1 MMNFKN
7 DLPEIEVKG
16 LSFRY
21 PNSTADIL
29 SNINLDIPKGS
40 FTGIIGP
47 NGSGKTTL
55 LKCLVKL
62 LPATSGRI
70 TLAGQ
75 DPARLSTREIAR
87 LVGIVPQ
94 KWEASFPFTA
104 EELVLMGRFP
114 YLKRF
119 RPECDPDYQITTEAM
134 SLTQTIHLKD
144 RPVTELSGGELQRV
158 IIAQALAQSPRI
170 LLLDEPTAALDIHHQ
185 LEILEVIKALL
196 KVRSLTVMAV
206 MHDLNLASHYCDQ
219 LVLLRHGSIFAGGTP
234 ETVLT
239 EAGLEQVYGTKARIS
254 IDPLTAKPFVRI
266 YPSSSLTPIAETNLK
281 VHLIGGGG
289 SIAELLEVLRFHGFQ
304 LSCGVLNMMDSD
316 WLAAKEL
323 QIPVVEVAPF
333 SPVTPEASQANLEM
347 MSGAD
352 VIILGNIPFGSG
364 NRENL
369 LAVVNALES
378 GKKVVIC
385 DFTPINERDF
395 TGGLAAKTYEE
406 FKNIGARFV
415 FDIQELMKI
424 LKSISKSND
433 TNGEIWNEE
442 IVSNP

>member
-1 MMNFKN
+1 MNFKN
-7 DLPEIEVKG
+7 DLPEIEVKD

-21 PNSTADIL
+21 PNGTANIL
-29 SNINLDIPKGS
+29 SDINLDIPKGS

-75 DPARLSTREIAR
+75 DPAVLSTREIAR

-104 EELVLMGRFP
+104 GELVLMGRFP

-119 RPECDPDYQITTEAM
+119 RPECALDYQITAEAM
-134 SLTQTIHLKD
+134 SLTQTLHLKE

-158 IIAQALAQSPRI
+158 IIAQALAQTPRI

-185 LEILEVIKALL
+185 LEILEVIKTLL
-196 KVRSLTVMAV
+196 KIRPLTVVAV

-219 LVLLRHGSIFAGGTP
+219 LVLLRHGSIFAAGAP

-266 YPSSSLTPIAETNLK
+266 YPSSSLSPIAETNLK
-281 VHLIGGGG
+281 IHLIGGGG
-289 SIAELLEVLRFHGFQ
+289 SITELLEVLRFHGFQ

-316 WLAAKEL
+316 WLTAKEL

-333 SPVTPEASQANLEM
+333 RPVTPEASQANLEM
-347 MSGAD
+347 MAGAD

-364 NRENL
+364 NRKNL
-369 LAVVNALES
+369 LAAVNALES
-378 GKKVVIC
+378 GKQVVIC
-385 DFTPINERDF
+385 DFTPIDARDF
-395 TGGLAAKTYEE
+395 TGGLAGEVYERLKNMGAGWVCNSQE
-406 FKNIGARFV
+406 LIELLKNIAQRNRV
-415 FDIQELMKI
+415 
-424 LKSISKSND
+424 
-433 TNGEIWNEE
+433 E